1 VALRRESLTMED
13 REDISRGLA
22 KGLENKDIAASI
34 GRDESVVS
42 REIARHGGREA
53 YRAWKAD
60 TAARE
65 SRSRP
70 KERKIDTEPELR
82 GRVAGDLKKGWSPE
96 QIAGRLR
103 YEHNRGETGM
113 SVSHETIYTWIYA
126 QPKGELARAGIVLRT
141 GREQRKPRGRKK
153 TAGAKIVGMRS
164 IEDRPAEVAG
174 RQVPGHWE
182 GDLVIGKAGKSAMG
196 TLVERVSRY
205 LCPVALPDGHD
216 ADSVKNAVFDAVR
229 DLPAHLR
236 KSLTW
241 DQGTEM
247 ARHAALT
254 LDADLP
260 VYFAHAHSPW
270 ERGTN
275 ENTNGLIR
283 EYLPKGTEIPGDLE
297 YLWMVA
303 DSLNDRP
310 RAILGFRK
318 PSEVFTELMLQEAV
332 IPPA

>member
-1 VALRRESLTMED
+1 MASSRKPLTPED
-13 REDISRGLA
+13 REDISRALA

-60 TAARE
+60 AAARE

-70 KERKIDTEPELR
+70 KERKIDTDPELNQ
-82 GRVAGDLKKGWSPE
+82 RVTGDLVKGWSPE
-96 QIAGRLR
+96 QISGRIR
-103 YEHNRGETGM
+103 YESGRGETDM
-113 SVSHETIYTWIYA
+113 SVSHEAIYTWIYA
-126 QPKGELARAGIVLRT
+126 HPKGELEKTGIILRT
-141 GREQRKPRGRKK
+141 GREERKPRGRKK
-153 TAGAKIVGMRS
+153 SPGAKIVGMRP
-164 IEDRPAEVAG
+164 IDDRPAEAEG

-182 GDLVIGKAGKSAMG
+182 GDLIIGKGGKSAMG

-205 LCPVALPDGHD
+205 LCPVALPAGHD
-216 ADSVKNAVFDAVR
+216 ADSVKDALFDAVK

-254 LDADLP
+254 LAADLP

-275 ENTNGLIR
+275 ENTNGL
-283 EYLPKGTEIPGDLE
+283 Y
-297 YLWMVA
+297 A
-303 DSLNDRP
+303 DPVVMP
-310 RAILGFRK
+310 RLVRAL
-318 PSEVFTELMLQEAV
+318 
-332 IPPA
+332 